1 MGVHVVAIGGTTRPN
16 SSTERALTHALTAAE
31 AQGATTRLFAGE
43 ELASLPMYAP
53 EDPDRVAAAVDLVTE
68 LRRAD
73 GIIIGSPAYHGSISG
88 LVKNALDYT
97 EDMRDDD
104 PPYFAGRA
112 VGVVATGYG
121 WQGVVATLQ
130 TLRQIVHALRGY
142 PTPLGA
148 GINSLEKVFGPDGNV
163 TDEKAAFQLATVGQ
177 EVVDLAAQLQTAS
190 GREATVPA

>member
-1 MGVHVVAIGGTTRPN
+1 MGVHIVAIGGTTRPQ
-16 SSTERALTHALTAAE
+16 SSTERALQHALTAAE
-31 AQGATTRLFAGE
+31 AQGATTRVFAGE

-53 EDPDRVAAAVDLVTE
+53 EDSERVPAAVGLVTE

-97 EDMRDDD
+97 EDMRNDER
-104 PPYFAGRA
+104 PYFTGRA

-148 GINSLEKVFGPDGNV
+148 GINSLENVFGPDGSV
-163 TDEKAAFQLATVGQ
+163 VDEKAAFQLATLGQ
-177 EVVDLAAQLQTAS
+177 EVVDLAASLKSAAA
-190 GREATVPA
+190 ATMPA